1 MQKQIEELIGQNESL
16 KARVSELEETLS
28 AIRKGEVDAFIV
40 ETDDGE
46 KVFSLTSAET
56 TYRLLIEQM
65 NEGAAL
71 IAIDGTV
78 IYCNNRFAEIMNN
91 PPEAI
96 MGQKVDDFLAS
107 EHQSRL
113 KSLYNKGVIE
123 SIQDEFS
130 FSPDGEQKKHYLF
143 SMAPFVKEN
152 DGTKGAFSRENMT
165 ASLIVTE
172 ISSLKEMER
181 RLIHYQN
188 NLEKKV
194 QERTRELNEAK
205 EKAEESDH
213 LKSAFLANMSHEIRT
228 PMNGILGFADLLKDP
243 GLSGEEQKKYI
254 QVIEKSG
261 DRMLNII
268 NDIIDISKI
277 ESGQMELNISMT
289 NINKQLDY
297 IYTFFKN
304 EVEAKGLNFFI
315 FFPLPSSDA
324 SIETDAEKLYAVLM
338 NLVKNAI
345 KFTLKGSIEFGYTF
359 NKDYLLFFVK
369 DTGIGIQKERLDAI
383 FDRFVQADIFD
394 KQAHQGAGLGL
405 SISNAYVKM
414 MGGRLWVDSKPGEG
428 SVFYFTLPYRTP

>member
-1 MQKQIEELIGQNESL
+1 MEELIRQNEIL
-16 KARVSELEETLS
+16 QARVAELEETLS
-28 AIRKGEVDAFIV
+28 AIGKGEVDAFIV
-40 ETDDGE
+40 DTDEGE

-71 IAIDGTV
+71 IAFDGTV
-78 IYCNNRFAEIMNN
+78 IYCNNRFAEIMNH
-91 PPEAI
+91 PPEGI
-96 MGQKVDDFLAS
+96 MGQKVEVFLAT
-107 EHQSRL
+107 ENQNRL
-113 KSLYNKGVIE
+113 KLLYKKGLTEPV
-123 SIQDEFS
+123 QGEFS
-130 FSPDGEQKKHYLF
+130 FSRNGSQEFHYLF
-143 SMAPFVKEN
+143 SMAPFVKEHS
-152 DGTKGAFSRENMT
+152 GHEQAPSSESMT
-165 ASLIVTE
+165 ASLILTE

-277 ESGQMELNISMT
+277 ESGQMELNNSLT

-304 EVEAKGLNFFI
+304 EVEAKGLNLFFHA
-315 FFPLPSSDA
+315 PLPSSEA
-324 SIETDAEKLYAVLM
+324 VMETDAEKLYAVLT

-345 KFTLKGSIEFGYTF
+345 KFTSNGAIEFGYTF
-359 NKDYLLFFVK
+359 HKEYLRFFVK
-369 DTGIGIQKERLDAI
+369 DTGIGIQKERLAAI

-405 SISNAYVKM
+405 SISKAYVKM

-428 SVFYFTLPYRTP
+428 SVFYFTLPFRTP